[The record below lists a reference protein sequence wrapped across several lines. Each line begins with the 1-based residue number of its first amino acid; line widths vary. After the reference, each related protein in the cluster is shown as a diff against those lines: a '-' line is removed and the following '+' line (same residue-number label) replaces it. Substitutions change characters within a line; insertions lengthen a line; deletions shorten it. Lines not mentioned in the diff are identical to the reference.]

1 MSLKEA
7 VENKRFQHQ
16 SLPDVIHTETYSFSP
31 DLTKA
36 LSKYGHKVKERSS
49 IGEAN
54 CIMVD
59 ALGLKHAC
67 SDSRRGGV
75 SVAY

>member
-1 MSLKEA
+1 M
-7 VENKRFQHQ
+7 
-16 SLPDVIHTETYSFSP
+16 PDVIQTERYSFSP

-36 LSKYGHKVKERSS
+36 LNKYGHTVKERSS

-59 ALGLKHAC
+59 ALGLKYAC